1 MKWTKPESLAW
12 SRAPLCTLSPAQ
24 LMALHMYWH
33 RYNPDLTS
41 HMLSQD
47 IRFSELEGN
56 KKSAMKFLKMF
67 NTWAM
72 NIRIRK
78 IIKRWDKESIYSFG
92 IPTSVIVLETVNNLM
107 TRQFWCEAR
116 RYGLRKNCSDG
127 YSHWLQLTNS
137 VSGLARRKCP
147 GPWLAKL
154 TTQNP
159 LINTLGC

>member
-56 KKSAMKFLKMF
+56 KKSAMKELE
-67 NTWAM
+67 NL
-72 NIRIRK
+72 NE
-78 IIKRWDKESIYSFG
+78 RWDMESIYSLG